1 MDIKKINIKPVDV
14 SGKINE
20 LIDKIPESVSSLLKK
35 IGIALFVIGCLG
47 AMYNGYTEGFSSAKE
62 EGMELARDTK
72 TLFLEEI
79 ERNYNRKRKDVRA
92 GGDLSNLLSSEDYK
106 PQKSYLS
113 YSRESDTRE
122 GNQRIIDSDS
132 KPLEKEGAIQGMRG
146 SGETPPLAEIYTN
159 AGNLSP
165 ETSVNEPRRNYRPL
179 KDEFSTTGSGSAPNF
194 YGKNLRNTPNYNQS
208 SDAKSEQKP
217 YLDPTVLPGEPMENA
232 EREKTNSRLLQSKK
246 NKKSDSPLAPE

>member
-1 MDIKKINIKPVDV
+1 MDIKKINIKPGDI
-14 SGKINE
+14 SGKIND
-20 LIDKIPESVSSLLKK
+20 LVDKIPESVSSLLKK

-47 AMYNGYTEGFSSAKE
+47 AIFNGYKEGFSSAKE

-113 YSRESDTRE
+113 YSRESETRE
-122 GNQRIIDSDS
+122 GNQKIIDTNA
-132 KPLEKEGAIQGMRG
+132 KPLEQDGAIQAMRT
-146 SGETPPLAEIYTN
+146 SGDTAPLAEIYPN

-165 ETSVNEPRRNYRPL
+165 ETARNEPRKNYRPL
-179 KDEFSTTGSGSAPNF
+179 KDEFVSPSSGSNTD
-194 YGKNLRNTPNYNQS
+194 YYSRNLKNTPNYNQS
-208 SDAKSEQKP
+208 SDAKPDSKG
-217 YLDPTVLPGEPMENA
+217 YLDPTVLPNEIKENP
-232 EREKTNSRLLQSKK
+232 EKEKPGNRLIQSKK
-246 NKKSDSPLAPE
+246 NKKADSPLAPE